1 MRSETKNDLLTW
13 AQYFL
18 IALLAELG
26 AGMALFPSQPG
37 SDINLYGYFQKRVE
51 PHLYTWLV
59 IFLALSSARLISR
72 LISRRTETRSRKPE
86 GTGANL

>member
-1 MRSETKNDLLTW
+1 MRSETKTELSTW

-26 AGMALFPSQPG
+26 AGMALFPHQQG

-51 PHLYTWLV
+51 PHLYVWLL
-59 IFLALSSARLISR
+59 IFMILSTIKVLSR
-72 LISRRTETRSRKPE
+72 LASKKAETETGSS
-86 GTGANL
+86 